1 MTIISGRDLF
11 QRPDKNFNGERAL
24 TPRIRQIF
32 PLSRPPCR
40 LGYSV
45 ALSADGTRLAVGANK
60 GDGVNG
66 IDSGHVRVFEYSG
79 TDWAQLGGDVDGEA
93 AGDRSGWSVALS
105 ADGTRL
111 AVGAIFNGGNG
122 INSGHARVF
131 DYNGAAW
138 TQIGEDI
145 DGEDASDQSG
155 ASVALSADGTRL
167 AVGAYVNGGVN
178 GDFSGHARVYD
189 VCSTNEPTPTPTM
202 STTTLS

>member
-1 MTIISGRDLF
+1 M
-11 QRPDKNFNGERAL
+11 
-24 TPRIRQIF
+24 
-32 PLSRPPCR
+32 
-40 LGYSV
+40 
-45 ALSADGTRLAVGANK
+45 
-60 GDGVNG
+60 NG

-79 TDWAQLGGDVDGEA
+79 IDWTQLGGDVDGEA
-93 AGDRSGWSVALS
+93 ANDRSGWSVALS

-111 AVGAIFNGGNG
+111 AVGAIFNGGVNG
-122 INSGHARVF
+122 ANSGHVRVF

-167 AVGAYVNGGVN
+167 AVGAYVNSGVN

-189 VCSTNEPTPTPTM
+189 VCSTNEPTPTPTR
-202 STTTLS
+202 STTTPTR

>member
-1 MTIISGRDLF
+1 M
-11 QRPDKNFNGERAL
+11 
-24 TPRIRQIF
+24 
-32 PLSRPPCR
+32 
-40 LGYSV
+40 
-45 ALSADGTRLAVGANK
+45 SADGTRLAVGAFFNDGN
-60 GDGVNG
+60 GD
-66 IDSGHVRVFEYSG
+66 ISGHTRVFEYNG

-93 AGDRSGWSVALS
+93 AGDRSGRSVALS

-111 AVGAIFNGGNG
+111 AVGAIFNDGVGGNF
-122 INSGHARVF
+122 INSGHVRVF

-189 VCSTNEPTPTPTM
+189 VCSTNEPTPTPTRA
-202 STTTLS
+202 TTTST

>member
-1 MTIISGRDLF
+1 MR
-11 QRPDKNFNGERAL
+11 K
-24 TPRIRQIF
+24 
-32 PLSRPPCR
+32 RPPRRAHGRR
-40 LGYSV
+40 LLLQFHG
-45 ALSADGTRLAVGANK
+45 GAVGGSNH
-60 GDGVNG
+60 GDECP
-66 IDSGHVRVFEYSG
+66 DAH
-79 TDWAQLGGDVDGEA
+79 VDGEA
-93 AGDRSGWSVALS
+93 AFDVSGWSVALS

-111 AVGAIFNGGNG
+111 AVGAIFNDGVNG
-122 INSGHARVF
+122 ANSGHVRVF

-189 VCSTNEPTPTPTM
+189 VCSTNEPTPTPTRA
-202 STTTLS
+202 TTTPTR

>member
-1 MTIISGRDLF
+1 M
-11 QRPDKNFNGERAL
+11 
-24 TPRIRQIF
+24 
-32 PLSRPPCR
+32 
-40 LGYSV
+40 
-45 ALSADGTRLAVGANK
+45 
-60 GDGVNG
+60 
-66 IDSGHVRVFEYSG
+66 
-79 TDWAQLGGDVDGEA
+79 
-93 AGDRSGWSVALS
+93 SGWSVALS

-111 AVGAIFNGGNG
+111 AVGAIFNDGVNG
-122 INSGHARVF
+122 ANSGHVRVF

-189 VCSTNEPTPTPTM
+189 VCSTNEPTPTPTRA
-202 STTTLS
+202 TTTPTR